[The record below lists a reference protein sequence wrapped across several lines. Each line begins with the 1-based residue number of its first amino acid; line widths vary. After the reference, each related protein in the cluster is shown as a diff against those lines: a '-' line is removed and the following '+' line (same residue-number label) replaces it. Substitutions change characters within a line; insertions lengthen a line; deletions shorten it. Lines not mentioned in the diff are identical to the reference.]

1 MHATSHIQDRCKTLP
16 KKMEK
21 LEIKNK
27 IFEYSL
33 IGYLILLLCWN
44 LYALDT
50 GNLYGFMPIGIQ
62 GILLFLIFTKNK
74 YAKIGIKIW
83 AIILILSHGLS
94 LAGKS
99 IKIFLGDEII
109 ITELLNKIIFLTIGI
124 LIYMF
129 NDKYVE
135 LLKTE

>member
-1 MHATSHIQDRCKTLP
+1 
-16 KKMEK
+16 MEK

-33 IGYLILLLCWN
+33 IGYIILLLCWN

-50 GNLYGFMPIGIQ
+50 GNLYGFIPIGIQ

-74 YAKIGIKIW
+74 YGKIGIKIW

-109 ITELLNKIIFLTIGI
+109 VSELLNKIIFLTIGI
-124 LIYMF
+124 LIYIF
-129 NDKYVE
+129 NEKYVE
-135 LLKTE
+135 LLKPE